1 VLSEVPGGGRT
12 SCNGL
17 GPQLVILELI
27 EIGLRKAAGLDGL
40 ERHSDVVGTAV
51 GRGGGGEE
59 TEYLRGW
66 GSATRSQG
74 MMRLHV
80 RGNQTIESHR

>member
-1 VLSEVPGGGRT
+1 VLSEVPGVGRT

-40 ERHSDVVGTAV
+40 ERHSGVVAQRWVVEV
-51 GRGGGGEE
+51 GEKR
-59 TEYLRGW
+59 R
-66 GSATRSQG
+66 
-74 MMRLHV
+74 
-80 RGNQTIESHR
+80 NI